1 MININCDLGEGLN
14 NEHLIMPL
22 INSCNIACGGH
33 AGDSQSMIE
42 CVEIS
47 IENEVEIGA
56 HPSYPDK
63 ENFGRKKIDISRSDL
78 YCSLIDQVERLNSI
92 TASYGKKL
100 HHIKAHGA
108 LYNQM
113 FTDKDLSDFY
123 LDTIKGFKK
132 ECYIYIPY
140 NSEIEKSALEKGF
153 KIMYEAFG
161 DRAYNDNLSLVS
173 RNMKGALINNPK
185 LVIDQIA
192 NIIDSKKIKSIND
205 KYKSIKADTI
215 CIHSDTDNSIE
226 ILKEIN
232 KTFKNKK

>member
-14 NEHLIMPL
+14 NEHILMPL

-47 IENEVEIGA
+47 IRNNVNIGA

-63 ENFGRKKIDISRSDL
+63 ENFGRKKIDISRSELQDSIL
-78 YCSLIDQVERLNSI
+78 NQIENLNSI
-92 TASYGKKL
+92 ASSYGIKL
-100 HHIKAHGA
+100 NHIKAHGA

-113 FTDKDLSDFY
+113 FKDRDLSNFY
-123 LDTIKGFKK
+123 LDTLNNFKDK
-132 ECYIYIPY
+132 CYVYVPF
-140 NSEIEKSALEKGF
+140 NSEIEKSALRKGF

-161 DRAYNDNLSLVS
+161 DRRYNDDLSLVS
-173 RNMKGALINNPK
+173 RERKDALINTPN
-185 LVIDQIA
+185 LVIDQIT
-192 NIIDSKKIKSIND
+192 NIKDLKKIKSINGI
-205 KYKSIKADTI
+205 YKSIKADTI

-226 ILKEIN
+226 ILRKINEI
-232 KTFKNKK
+232 FKNKE